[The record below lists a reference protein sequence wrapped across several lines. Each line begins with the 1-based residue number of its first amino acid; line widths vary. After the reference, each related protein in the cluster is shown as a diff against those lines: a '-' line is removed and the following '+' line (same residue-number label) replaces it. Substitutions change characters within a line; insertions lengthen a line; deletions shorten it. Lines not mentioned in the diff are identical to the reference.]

1 MTKNKNKNT
10 DQTNDAPAKALKSG
24 KTRRVSKKAYFARN
38 ANGAISKKNKMRR
51 FASAAKRKAYWNG
64 PDGQA
69 RKDAKMNT
77 PEKIKA
83 RAAAKVARASRRR
96 ERQLAEQKAAREQTL
111 QNEKAN

>member
-1 MTKNKNKNT
+1 MAKNQNA
-10 DQTNDAPAKALKSG
+10 DLTNDAPAKPMKSG
-24 KTRRVSKKAYFARN
+24 KTQYASKKAYFARN
-38 ANGAISKKNKMRR
+38 ANGVVSKRNKARR
-51 FASAAKRKAYWNG
+51 AAAAAKRKAYWNG